1 MRKWN
6 NVITIYHS
14 SLKRLQA
21 QARNAVVD
29 GEAQITPLITHP
41 SKEHIGSEAVGTG
54 YTGYKEEIK
63 RVATCTTR
71 DDGWQYD
78 FVVLFDSIG
87 G

>member
-21 QARNAVVD
+21 QARNAVLDV
-29 GEAQITPLITHP
+29 EATITPLLTHP
-41 SKEHIGSEAVGTG
+41 SKEHIRSDAVG
-54 YTGYKEEIK
+54 TGYKEEIK

-71 DDGWQYD
+71 DDVWQYY
-78 FVVLFDSIG
+78 FAVLFDSIG